1 MIGLLIRQAIR
12 KPQKRRDLSTNSFRV
27 YAIALCW
34 SAISVTSTF
43 AAMDTDEVTSQS
55 ESIGESSGP
64 NVISSLPFH
73 FSVFAHGGYDDNV
86 LNGSTSS
93 TTTEGSL
100 LTQDG
105 GTLTYKTPGNN
116 PAVNLQTGGDI
127 THYFDISS
135 GKTDDYNAYGDFN
148 LAEPVSKRLEIDAK
162 VHLAYRTEPTFSANI
177 GVENQ
182 RANYFETA
190 DTLSLAYQWLQRLS
204 TVTTDTFTRVT
215 YESSA
220 LGSFFD
226 RYSNTI
232 GESLRFSLIPQ
243 RTVLVGEYRF
253 EIERYDSFSTLN
265 STIHYAL
272 VGIEESFNPQLRASI
287 RGGLSFQEFQHA
299 GSATDPYVDGSL
311 TYSGAHHSSL
321 TLNTVYSVEAP
332 NSQTAF
338 RRTTYRT
345 GMVLSYGVSERI
357 SGQISGYY
365 HHDTNEGFTGG
376 VSPIGVATP
385 GFSQDTFDVTVG
397 LQYAVRRFLSVD
409 LSFEHSEVSSGQ
421 SVQSFSDYSR
431 NRVWGGITLIY

>member
-1 MIGLLIRQAIR
+1 MTGLLITQATR
-12 KPQKRRDLSTNSFRV
+12 KPQKRRDLSTKSFRI

-34 SAISVTSTF
+34 SGISAISTF
-43 AAMDTDEVTSQS
+43 AATDTDEVTSQS
-55 ESIGESSGP
+55 ESTGQSSSAGM
-64 NVISSLPFH
+64 ISSLPFH
-73 FSVFAHGGYDDNV
+73 FSVFAQGGYDDNV
-86 LNGSTSS
+86 LNGGNSSTSAH
-93 TTTEGSL
+93 GSFF
-100 LTQDG
+100 TQDG
-105 GTLTYKTPGNN
+105 GVVTYKTPGNN
-116 PAVNLQTGGDI
+116 PAVYLQTGGDI

-135 GKTDDYNAYGDFN
+135 GQTVDYNAYGDFS
-148 LAEPVSKRLEIDAK
+148 LAEPLSERLKVDAK

-182 RANYFETA
+182 RANYFETT
-190 DTLSLAYQWLQRLS
+190 DTLSVAYQWLQRLS
-204 TVTTDTFTRVT
+204 TVTTDTFTRVK

-226 RYSNTI
+226 RYGNTI

-253 EIERYDSFSTLN
+253 EIEQYDSLSTLN

-272 VGIEESFNPQLRASI
+272 VGIDESFSPQLRSSI

-299 GSATDPYVDGSL
+299 GSATDPYFNGSL

-321 TLNTVYSVEAP
+321 TLDTSYSVEDP

-345 GMVLSYGVSERI
+345 GLVLSYGVSERI

-365 HHDTNEGFTGG
+365 HHDTNEGFSAG
-376 VSPIGVATP
+376 VSPIAVATP

-397 LQYAVRRFLSVD
+397 LHYAVRRFLSVD

-421 SVQSFSDYSR
+421 SVQSPSDYSR
-431 NRVWGGITLIY
+431 NRVLGGITLIY